1 MLINIHDAK
10 THFSKFINQALKGDE
25 IIIARDGKPLIRLVP
40 YVEETL
46 IRRGGQFKGLIDIS
60 DDFAAPFDRLLVIQA
75 KLHDLVI
82 ITSDSKITEYPV
94 VTLEA

>member
-40 YVEETL
+40 YVEETQL
-46 IRRGGQFKGLIDIS
+46 RRGGQFKGLIEIA
-60 DDFAAPFDRLLVIQA
+60 DDFDAPLPHEILKQFHGDD
-75 KLHDLVI
+75 K
-82 ITSDSKITEYPV
+82 
-94 VTLEA
+94 